1 MDFSSLYH
9 LERIIRENIDLKT
22 KLERKYELIDDL
34 DKNIYYLKNENLELR
49 DNYNKQVDLSDNFI
63 KINADLQTLIESKDS
78 QIELLNSSIEKLNKC
93 IIDYE
98 CSNNNNSGSQPPLHY
113 NYNIETINSFI
124 IGILCIMFIMFMLYQ
139 Y

>member
-63 KINADLQTLIESKDS
+63 KINANTSL
-78 QIELLNSSIEKLNKC
+78 
-93 IIDYE
+93 
-98 CSNNNNSGSQPPLHY
+98 
-113 NYNIETINSFI
+113 
-124 IGILCIMFIMFMLYQ
+124 
-139 Y
+139 